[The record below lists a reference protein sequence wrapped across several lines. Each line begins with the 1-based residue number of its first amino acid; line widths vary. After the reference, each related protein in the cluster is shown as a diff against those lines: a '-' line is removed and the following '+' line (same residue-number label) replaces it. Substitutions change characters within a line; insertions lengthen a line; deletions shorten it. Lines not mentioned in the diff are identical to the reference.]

1 MSRSNWFVTGCLCV
15 FLGCGTPDG
24 QRPTAPVEVSVTYQG
39 SPLEGATVTFV
50 TTDEPIA
57 ANGITDSKGVAQLST
72 YGTKDG
78 AVVGN
83 NLVMITKTEVDKSVK
98 TKVVPADQADTV
110 GYSPLTPLKSLIPGK
125 YSAPGT
131 SGLQAEVKK
140 GRNKFSFDLK
150 N

>member
-15 FLGCGTPDG
+15 FLGCGTPEG

-50 TTDEPIA
+50 TTEEPIA

-83 NLVMITKTEVDKSVK
+83 NLVMITKTEVDKSV
-98 TKVVPADQADTV
+98 
-110 GYSPLTPLKSLIPGK
+110 
-125 YSAPGT
+125 
-131 SGLQAEVKK
+131 
-140 GRNKFSFDLK
+140 N

>member
-1 MSRSNWFVTGCLCV
+1 M
-15 FLGCGTPDG
+15 
-24 QRPTAPVEVSVTYQG
+24 TYQG

-50 TTDEPIA
+50 TTEEPIA

-72 YGTKDG
+72 YATKDG

-140 GRNKFSFDLK
+140 GSNKFSFDLK